1 MAQEA
6 LPLVAQE
13 ALPLVAREALSLA
26 LQPSASAPGLIPRL
40 WDQNAV
46 DLELDLQQ
54 VGHTLPHALEAVAAT
69 VAPAM
74 LRMHEHEPED
84 LLTASA
90 LLLERPPQP
99 SEPQPQG
106 PQPEWPQSE
115 WPQSEA
121 PQSEVQEAEKER
133 G

>member
-6 LPLVAQE
+6 LPLVGQE
-13 ALPLVAREALSLA
+13 ALPLVLK
-26 LQPSASAPGLIPRL
+26 PSTSVPGLIPRL

-54 VGHTLPHALEAVAAT
+54 VGRTLPHAPGAVAAT

-99 SEPQPQG
+99 SGPQPEG

-115 WPQSEA
+115 A
-121 PQSEVQEAEKER
+121 PPPKVQEAEKER

>member
-69 VAPAM
+69 AAAAK

-90 LLLERPPQP
+90 LTLERPPQP
-99 SEPQPQG
+99 
-106 PQPEWPQSE
+106 
-115 WPQSEA
+115 
-121 PQSEVQEAEKER
+121 
-133 G
+133 

>member
-1 MAQEA
+1 MSQEA
-6 LPLVAQE
+6 L
-13 ALPLVAREALSLA
+13 
-26 LQPSASAPGLIPRL
+26 PSASAPGLIPRL

-69 VAPAM
+69 AAAAK

-90 LLLERPPQP
+90 LTLICCIINRLHETLVNTNF
-99 SEPQPQG
+99 
-106 PQPEWPQSE
+106 QSYINE
-115 WPQSEA
+115 STP
-121 PQSEVQEAEKER
+121 AEIYK